1 MLLAWLVP
9 AKLLLFLYF
18 NKGLKNALVSNS
30 QFPYLVNLDPA
41 VQFLPY
47 TPDFDIRKHVDYKKT
62 MKDYKLG
69 PNGGIMTSLNLFAGK
84 IDTLI
89 EAIKNKKDQNG

>member
-1 MLLAWLVP
+1 MLVWQVLVKP
-9 AKLLLFLYF
+9 HLFLYI
-18 NKGLKNALVSNS
+18 NKGLKNHLIQESR
-30 QFPYLVNLDPA
+30 FPFVINLDPA

-47 TPDFDIRKHVDYKKT
+47 SPDFDIRSHVDYKKT
-62 MKDYKLG
+62 MKEYKLG

-89 EAIKNKKDQNG
+89 ETVKNKKN